1 MTFSTGIFLTA
12 VRFYEPL
19 FRNLFIESLYE
30 IMGKLYEPQMSD
42 GMSYE
47 EFKLQNQAMNSI
59 LASSLNVE
67 LVYVILKSVTSFS
80 KMELASSDMDE
91 TSRMSGLVITEDQ
104 KQEPIQ
110 EINLDASADAL
121 EQQVRSEC
129 KKERKQV
136 LQQIE
141 IKMVDNLEQK
151 GLGEFMHTNF
161 DAMEFENKK
170 SLGKNQRN
178 QSITT
183 VGSKT

>member
-1 MTFSTGIFLTA
+1 M
-12 VRFYEPL
+12 
-19 FRNLFIESLYE
+19 
-30 IMGKLYEPQMSD
+30 
-42 GMSYE
+42 
-47 EFKLQNQAMNSI
+47 
-59 LASSLNVE
+59 
-67 LVYVILKSVTSFS
+67 
-80 KMELASSDMDE
+80 
-91 TSRMSGLVITEDQ
+91 
-104 KQEPIQ
+104 
-110 EINLDASADAL
+110 
-121 EQQVRSEC
+121 
-129 KKERKQV
+129 

>member
-104 KQEPIQ
+104 K
-110 EINLDASADAL
+110 
-121 EQQVRSEC
+121 
-129 KKERKQV
+129 
-136 LQQIE
+136 
-141 IKMVDNLEQK
+141 
-151 GLGEFMHTNF
+151 
-161 DAMEFENKK
+161 
-170 SLGKNQRN
+170 
-178 QSITT
+178 
-183 VGSKT
+183 